1 MASPLTYGWLLYRL
15 RDGEPEFMGI
25 YQTREKAEEDADVLE
40 STSSDEEW
48 KIVGLPFLGWGM
60 VAPGVFSHDGKPS
73 LKIVK

>member
-15 RDGEPEFMGI
+15 KDGEPEFMGI

-40 STSSDEEW
+40 STSSEEEW

-60 VAPGVFSHDGKPS
+60 VAPGVFSQDGKPS